1 MNKFFDLFLSK
12 KFEERFEK
20 ELDNVLNK
28 SEDSLESYI
37 EELAEHYTAII
48 NKIAPAH
55 HKVTIDPTNIRN
67 LQIDGKTYDLDLCI
81 SHNQTKLHEHL
92 CAIDALF
99 ADLSAEGMKL
109 EDSINQTE
117 VKLNQKK
124 RN

>member
-1 MNKFFDLFLSK
+1 MNKFFDLFFSK

-20 ELDNVLNK
+20 ELDNVLNN

-81 SHNQTKLHEHL
+81 SHNQTELYEHL
-92 CAIDALF
+92 SAIDALF
-99 ADLSAEGMKL
+99 ADALSFGIDDETCCRQI
-109 EDSINQTE
+109 EDR
-117 VKLNQKK
+117 LN
-124 RN
+124 